1 MKKTLSIVLSVLVMS
16 AFALSACSSTAEAA
30 PAPSVETVAPSLP
43 QENGGYGNGA
53 ANPGGGRPDD
63 VGDMTQEI
71 TPAGD
76 LTDAEI
82 ESLLLMREEEKL
94 ARDVYLT
101 LYDVW
106 GLPVFKNIA
115 SSEQQHTDSVKSLL
129 DAYGIEDPVQDDTI
143 GVFTNAN
150 LQAICDDLT
159 AQGKESQEAA
169 LRVGAAIEEIDI
181 LDLQDGLAETSDPNI
196 TMVYNRLMSGSYNH
210 LRAFVSQIEQQTGE
224 TYVPQY
230 LSPEAYAEILSAPMG
245 MGQGGGRGRGAPA
258 GGGCGKP

>member
-1 MKKTLSIVLSVLVMS
+1 
-16 AFALSACSSTAEAA
+16 
-30 PAPSVETVAPSLP
+30 
-43 QENGGYGNGA
+43 
-53 ANPGGGRPDD
+53 
-63 VGDMTQEI
+63 
-71 TPAGD
+71 
-76 LTDAEI
+76 
-82 ESLLLMREEEKL
+82 
-94 ARDVYLT
+94 
-101 LYDVW
+101 
-106 GLPVFKNIA
+106 
-115 SSEQQHTDSVKSLL
+115 
-129 DAYGIEDPVQDDTI
+129 VQDDTI
-143 GVFTNAN
+143 GIFTNAN
-150 LQAICDDLT
+150 LQALCDDLT